1 MSNLHGAGA
10 IDLGLAIGAH
20 VDKAS
25 LVLEASLGESKVGE
39 VHYVAAGINEAL
51 EDAVLAKNRE
61 EDGEEDGVD
70 SEDDHGLALRW
81 KSD

>member
-1 MSNLHGAGA
+1 MSNLLGADA
-10 IDLGLAIGAH
+10 VDLGLAIGAH
-20 VDKAS
+20 VHEAS
-25 LVLEASLGESKVGE
+25 LILEASLGESKVGE
-39 VHYVAAGINEAL
+39 VHYVAAGINKAL

-70 SEDDHGLALRW
+70 SEDHHGLALRW